1 MFKKNY
7 IDLLMEDE
15 LQNFI
20 KQNGVN
26 AIRQTSTKDFV
37 NGNVVVKVPLNR
49 KAITDLLHGQRN
61 IHRDLTSDEREAIK
75 DSFRTY
81 GNRNNGSSSRLG
93 YRHLFHDTTS
103 RIIKIDTAM
112 TFEES
117 LNMAIKFR
125 NKLGSKFY
133 GCLLKVIG
141 MDDTLINPF
150 HILTALSSVSEYGLN
165 KPGVMD
171 VSKYKFY
178 PIIYILEKEEELD
191 ILYHSMFADLERVD
205 TNINCLMHV
214 FGSKTQVKTK
224 ITGTNIDNLTD
235 ENLNKIKNGTMA
247 IEIKYIQSIDKDS
260 QDEDLEKSNNYV
272 IAHQLMAEGVVAPFY
287 GASLVK
293 IDETLT
299 KSRGTRLTP
308 MPTVNIAGAIDN
320 FENIVFDSVCTGS
333 RHKNTTLDGLRTQTH
348 VNYSSPYSGSKTF
361 MPGSLI
367 YARRMV
373 ERSLQIYRTVG
384 LFKFEE
390 PEDVSLNYEEL
401 LNNTK
406 SYSEQNLNDPYGKIW
421 DFEAREVF
429 SNGTYN

>member
-15 LQNFI
+15 LKSFI

-49 KAITDLLHGQRN
+49 KSITDLLNGNRN
-61 IHRDLTSDEREAIK
+61 IHRDLTSNEREHIK
-75 DSFRTY
+75 RSFTLY
-81 GNRNNGSSSRLG
+81 TDYNNGSGSRLG
-93 YRHLFHDTTS
+93 YRHLFKDTTN

-112 TFEES
+112 SFEES

-133 GCLLKVIG
+133 GCLLKVKD
-141 MDDTLINPF
+141 MEDTLINPF
-150 HILTALSSVSEYGLN
+150 HILTALSSVSEYGLG

-171 VSKYKFY
+171 VTKHKFY
-178 PIIYILEKEEELD
+178 PIIYILDEEEKLD
-191 ILYHSMFADLERVD
+191 ILYHSLFADLEKID

-214 FGSKTQVKTK
+214 FGSKTQAKTK

-235 ENLNKIKNGTMA
+235 ENLNKIKNGSMN
-247 IEIKYIQSIDKDS
+247 IEIKYIQTVDRENQS
-260 QDEDLEKSNNYV
+260 DEDSERSNSYV

-293 IDETLT
+293 INEGLT
-299 KSRGTRLTP
+299 NSKGTRLTP
-308 MPTVNIAGAIDN
+308 MPTVNIAGADN
-320 FENIVFDSVCTGS
+320 NFDDIIFDSVCTGS

-348 VNYSSPYSGSKTF
+348 VNYSSPYSSSKSF

-367 YARRMV
+367 YARRMI
-373 ERSLQIYRTVG
+373 ERSLNIFRTVG

-390 PEDVSLNYEEL
+390 PEDVALDYDEL
-401 LNNTK
+401 FENIK
-406 SYSEQNLNDPYGKIW
+406 KYSIEKLDSENGDIESR
-421 DFEAREVF
+421 EATQIF
-429 SNGTYN
+429 